1 MSDEKSNVEEAVVE
15 VIAEIEDNAPE
26 IEEKVKKSLMRK
38 IKDKITPK
46 KKDSLYLNSKTKG
59 VLDAFQEKLISRKLL
74 VFLTATGLLVGAGL
88 DPDTWGMI
96 AMFYIGG
103 QSAIDAVQV
112 WRHGK

>member
-1 MSDEKSNVEEAVVE
+1 MSEESKPSEDLKELAAEFVEEAGEKIKEKAKEGVVE
-15 VIAEIEDNAPE
+15 KLKN
-26 IEEKVKKSLMRK
+26 
-38 IKDKITPK
+38 
-46 KKDSLYLNSKTKG
+46 SLYLDSRSKG
-59 VLDAFQEKLISRKLL
+59 ALDAFQEKLVSRKLL
-74 VFLTATGLLVGAGL
+74 VFLTATGLLIGAGL

>member
-1 MSDEKSNVEEAVVE
+1 MEDIKENLDEVVDTVKDKVEEGLT
-15 VIAEIEDNAPE
+15 
-26 IEEKVKKSLMRK
+26 EKIKKSL
-38 IKDKITPK
+38 
-46 KKDSLYLNSKTKG
+46 YLECKTKG
-59 VLDAFQEKLISRKLL
+59 ALDAVQEKLVSRKLL
-74 VFLTATGLLVGAGL
+74 VFLTATGLLIGAGL

>member
-1 MSDEKSNVEEAVVE
+1 MEDAKERLDQAVEVVVE
-15 VIAEIEDNAPE
+15 NVK
-26 IEEKVKKSLMRK
+26 EKVEDGLVDKAKKG
-38 IKDKITPK
+38 
-46 KKDSLYLNSKTKG
+46 LYLESKSKG
-59 VLDAFQEKLISRKLL
+59 ALDALQEKLVSRKLL
-74 VFLTATGLLVGAGL
+74 VFLTATGLLIGAGL

>member
-1 MSDEKSNVEEAVVE
+1 MEDAKEKLDEVVE
-15 VIAEIEDNAPE
+15 VVKDKVEEGLT
-26 IEEKVKKSLMRK
+26 EKVKKSL
-38 IKDKITPK
+38 
-46 KKDSLYLNSKTKG
+46 YLESKTKG
-59 VLDAFQEKLISRKLL
+59 ALDALQEKLVSRKLL
-74 VFLTATGLLVGAGL
+74 VFLTATGLLIGAGL

>member
-1 MSDEKSNVEEAVVE
+1 MPEENKTTEELKELASEFVEEAGE
-15 VIAEIEDNAPE
+15 KIKEKTKEGLSS
-26 IEEKVKKSLMRK
+26 KVKKA
-38 IKDKITPK
+38 
-46 KKDSLYLNSKTKG
+46 LYLDSRSKG
-59 VLDAFQEKLISRKLL
+59 ALDAFQEKLVSRKLL
-74 VFLTATGLLVGAGL
+74 VFLTATGLLIGAGL

>member
-1 MSDEKSNVEEAVVE
+1 MSENKNIVEETKDAAVE
-15 VIAEIEDNAPE
+15 FF
-26 IEEKVKKSLMRK
+26 EENTSSAKEAAKAGVFEKLKKSLYV
-38 IKDKITPK
+38 D
-46 KKDSLYLNSKTKG
+46 SKTKG
-59 VLDAFQEKLISRKLL
+59 ALDAFQEKLVSRKLL
-74 VFLTATGLLVGAGL
+74 VFLTATGLLIGTGL

>member
-1 MSDEKSNVEEAVVE
+1 MEGTKEKLDEAVEVVVENVKEKVEEGLT
-15 VIAEIEDNAPE
+15 
-26 IEEKVKKSLMRK
+26 EKVKKE
-38 IKDKITPK
+38 
-46 KKDSLYLNSKTKG
+46 LYLGSKTKG
-59 VLDAFQEKLISRKLL
+59 ALDALQEKLVSRKLL
-74 VFLTATGLLVGAGL
+74 VFLTATGLLIGAGL

>member
-1 MSDEKSNVEEAVVE
+1 LISQKEMKMEGAKEKIDQVVE
-15 VIAEIEDNAPE
+15 VAISEAKGRLEEDLAD
-26 IEEKVKKSLMRK
+26 KVKKG
-38 IKDKITPK
+38 
-46 KKDSLYLNSKTKG
+46 LYLQSKSKG
-59 VLDAFQEKLISRKLL
+59 ALDALQEKLVSRKLL
-74 VFLTATGLLVGAGL
+74 VFLTATGLLIGAGL

>member
-1 MSDEKSNVEEAVVE
+1 MSENTN
-15 VIAEIEDNAPE
+15 I
-26 IEEKVKKSLMRK
+26 IEETKDASVEFFEENSESVKEVVKEGVFKRLKKSLYT
-38 IKDKITPK
+38 D
-46 KKDSLYLNSKTKG
+46 NKTKG
-59 VLDAFQEKLISRKLL
+59 ALDAFQEKLVSRKLL
-74 VFLTATGLLVGAGL
+74 VFLTATGLLIGSGL